1 VQNPLKSD
9 HLLSMVSAAI
19 IWITHF
25 LLSYGIVSLAC
36 AYGYAQ
42 LTLLGLSVV
51 VFSISLITLVA
62 LVLLIYT
69 AVINYRKWRQQHD
82 LSAPEISASPFIAL
96 HSVLLCGLSLVGV
109 IWVALPALIL
119 PPCAT

>member
-1 VQNPLKSD
+1 MQNPLTSD

-19 IWITHF
+19 IWIVHF

-42 LTLLGLSVV
+42 SRLLGLNIV
-51 VFSISLITLVA
+51 VFSISLITLVT
-62 LVLLIYT
+62 LVLLTYT
-69 AVINYRKWRQQHD
+69 AVINYRKWRQQSK
-82 LSAPEISASPFIAL
+82 LSTSEISASPFIAL
-96 HSVLLCGLSLVGV
+96 HSVLLCGLSLVG
-109 IWVALPALIL
+109 IMWVALPALLL